1 MKAIEKAFKTLELTE
16 AQKVSNV
23 YSLLHDTSD
32 AWFAR
37 VRMLQGNQLT
47 WDVFKIEF
55 CKEYLSD
62 AFKAERQ
69 NEFIA
74 LKHGSMT
81 VQEYVDRFEDLYKY
95 TSDIF
100 LTEA

>member
-1 MKAIEKAFKTLELTE
+1 MRRLGDIIEHAKKCGAFEFHGSIDSREADRWLKATEKAF
-16 AQKVSNV
+16 NG
-23 YSLLHDTSD
+23 

-47 WDVFKIEF
+47 WDVFKTEF
-55 CKEYLSD
+55 CREYLTD

-74 LKHGSMT
+74 LK
-81 VQEYVDRFEDLYKY
+81 
-95 TSDIF
+95 
-100 LTEA
+100 